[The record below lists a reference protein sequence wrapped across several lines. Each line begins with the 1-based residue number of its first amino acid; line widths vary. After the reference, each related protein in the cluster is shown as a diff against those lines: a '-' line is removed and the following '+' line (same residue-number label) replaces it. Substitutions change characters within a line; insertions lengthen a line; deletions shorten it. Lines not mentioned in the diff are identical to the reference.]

1 MSLAV
6 PAIAAQIGPETTDP
20 GWFRDI
26 YGLCDRPGATIT
38 DLRGVRVG

>member
-1 MSLAV
+1 MNLAL
-6 PAIAAQIGPETTDP
+6 PAIARRIVRKRLIPE
-20 GWFRDI
+20 WFRQI